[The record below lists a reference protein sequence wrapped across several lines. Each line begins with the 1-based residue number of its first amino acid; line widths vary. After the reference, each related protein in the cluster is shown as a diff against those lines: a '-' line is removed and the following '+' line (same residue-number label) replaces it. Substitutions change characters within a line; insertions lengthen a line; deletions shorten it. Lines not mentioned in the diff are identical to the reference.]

1 MSDTFGNKHSF
12 PPFVQN
18 GILITPL
25 RGLCSVLT
33 YSSGFTRRLQL
44 SRLQRSKISH
54 KSMVGKPIPHFR
66 FII

>member
-33 YSSGFTRRLQL
+33 YSSGFTRRLQM
-44 SRLQRSKISH
+44 SRLQRST
-54 KSMVGKPIPHFR
+54 
-66 FII
+66 